1 VPRRRPCPRQA
12 ARRVPRDRSR
22 RQSPLLRPPRRLRT
36 QRSRCR
42 NRYRGFVRPL
52 RYAPARA
59 DVGRLVHDM
68 VSRARRTRG
77 PCGCTPESG
86 AGKPPRDS
94 TAGRMA
100 RRLHAISP
108 TPPPLPILL
117 RGSNPNVL
125 RPRRIPGP
133 VQIRDATAPDRPA
146 IVRIA
151 RASFD
156 RVYAYFAVRG
166 LRHAW
171 PFLVAE
177 GESSIVGFLEGI
189 LFRGT
194 PSIGYVYFVAVDP
207 QARGMG
213 SGRAL
218 VQESLRLFRSR
229 GADRAFAAVP
239 RANRPP
245 MQLFE

>member
-1 VPRRRPCPRQA
+1 
-12 ARRVPRDRSR
+12 
-22 RQSPLLRPPRRLRT
+22 
-36 QRSRCR
+36 
-42 NRYRGFVRPL
+42 
-52 RYAPARA
+52 
-59 DVGRLVHDM
+59 
-68 VSRARRTRG
+68 
-77 PCGCTPESG
+77 
-86 AGKPPRDS
+86 
-94 TAGRMA
+94 
-100 RRLHAISP
+100 
-108 TPPPLPILL
+108 
-117 RGSNPNVL
+117 
-125 RPRRIPGP
+125 

-177 GESSIVGFLEGI
+177 DGSSIAGFLEGI
-189 LFRGT
+189 LFRGE
-194 PSIGYVYFVAVDP
+194 PPIGYVYFVAVDP

-229 GADRAFAAVP
+229 GADRVFAAVP
-239 RANRPP
+239 RDNDPSMR
-245 MQLFE
+245 LFESLGFERVARRVLWRWYRWRGLSVQMRMLLAPHEVLLARTFTDLPPASPQEGARAS